1 MAADFVGDILD
12 EVALEGLD
20 GTTLNTL
27 WIRLKDRPNFA
38 FKIDDKSKHYVWNI
52 IVVQDQIEFYELP
65 SPRLPLVTINHFDYQ
80 DPATGQWI
88 EAAKIVDC
96 YPIEVVKDD
105 PNVQGS
111 CLTYNTRVN
120 ITHQIRTAD
129 YQLVCSLEEA
139 ENLWGEKLVIVAS
152 QNLRSMSLFGPD
164 RDPNMRLLDLP
175 YCILERIGR
184 SRYIGELTRGH
195 NSLAVFSDSPKLMF
209 HYFKLLIRL
218 SLVRKQVFAMTNVV
232 NKQVHTRLLHLP
244 RFYSEKKSRYMV
256 LLERLTSYLK
266 TKYNHQEEVAICK
279 EEIGIDDQSFKK
291 LCRASTRYVRIF
303 SLNYRDV
310 YPDMEVIESSK
321 NKKNK
326 EKTVRVIQMIREY
339 GVEEDDDEEDIESDE
354 DGDEDVVKNSDD
366 KKNKIDPINLL
377 WERPFIQQANDLL
390 ECAGPGGMSLKDMMK
405 CMNISTFES
414 RSVLKY
420 LTRTKAS
427 HSVMLDVGR
436 QRKAM
441 YISYKYANTSKLH
454 MDLEK
459 EKHKMQQLIKS
470 APKLPTKTASNQQD
484 AQGNT
489 ANAAVSQTSG
499 QQSGNSSLTMD
510 ASVTYSDSMMSEED
524 DTKKPRLTSKVLQRT
539 NWIIEAVQEAKLVDK
554 TFALKNMILNK
565 EKAMG
570 ESTQIDKKSVDRIL
584 RRLQK
589 NGQIRLIKTII
600 KTDNKQKELTFICDP
615 SISPDHQIVKSAI
628 EQAKLKYFGV
638 CKEHL
643 RESER
648 LKNNSRFLMKDMPPS
663 VQDSVR
669 KLYDHRSRM
678 KACDMRYDP
687 SYMRKYG
694 VLPKFRKAE
703 TVHKLLWYLVYG
715 GGNKVPIPTDQIH
728 QDSSLEVKADPDG
741 DITMTTTIDTPQALM
756 PEMDVEG
763 NVEWN
768 IKSTESVPPVYI
780 DDNSWRR
787 FLAPLPQHSGFP
799 PGWCLIS
806 DVLLL
811 LPLQLFCQIVSL
823 PYKINGLKEFLADPV
838 KRYYPITYLPFKLT
852 QQLLY
857 ARRYIFTFYEV
868 CTLLCQMG
876 LLSFGDQVLKE
887 KDQVFIYLHKNA
899 KLVDTKSSVVGY
911 CQVRAPEGQTFPVES
926 YHLDTWEVVENYW
939 FCFRVTAL
947 NTPLGRYHKV
957 VDEVKWEEE
966 HGVAPVAYS
975 MSDAQAAKTP
985 DTVQDNGSIP
995 GDGLGAAGFDSSLFC
1010 HISRNWFWYAETS
1023 QWKNIVKEKKV
1034 EKKTGELAA
1043 PLHPSIFEEN
1053 SLSQRLPRLF
1063 GPKNKLNLQKQSEKV
1078 IPVVKKDFKP
1088 VKGGKGIKRKMPLK
1102 SKVTKPK
1109 KRKLLNYLTPK
1120 LKKSRKRTEI
1130 YDERDKLALKCKT
1143 KERVVWSPQED
1154 SFLLLCKVTNLFLE
1168 NRRPNTL
1175 GRMLVSWTKIRD
1187 LLMEKYPD
1195 LAKDKTSKAC
1205 QRRVSF
1211 VLKNP
1216 QTVLNVS
1223 AFLQEAL
1230 HDSKLIEDFGS
1241 KRFKYVQDAETDK
1254 IFEELVNRL
1263 VAKFS
1268 SDKYT
1273 QRCDLPD
1280 TLDQL
1285 HADYNLTQIGRW
1297 KKVSVHKD
1305 VTKVDDIYSTV
1316 LHNIIHSYLSLN
1328 DKQGRAHEMFRLFNQ
1343 YPETLLRQVFDQ
1355 MRSDRIITRIK
1366 KEINKSKQKQ
1376 TDFSSL
1382 NTHQLSQR
1390 YSFQFV
1396 SRFPPN
1402 LFLEIFEIVQKM
1414 ESALDEGCN
1423 VSDVPKGGYAAFVVS
1438 VVGLQ
1443 LVKFKVKIPDK
1454 IIVLDPEGLKSNPIG
1469 RGKVAASK
1477 ESDDYNEQETSSR
1490 KELDPIDQQVT
1501 TESVLQHVQ
1510 VEKTSAV
1517 PRMQKSAQAPSASSS
1532 VLSSELSEDSTDTSQ
1547 KSQQVA
1553 EPLAAGTDPSQP
1565 LMIRSHNLKQK
1576 KGKGPASRVTLSLA
1590 RSENIT
1596 GLNLR
1601 ELNPQDN
1608 FVINSC
1614 TVNISLIEPLISKFS
1629 GSVERGASLIAAAKS
1644 SGEIMWVTEKVFKV
1658 INKKLSQLVPTLEEL
1673 PLIWDRLRNQANI
1686 SSRELSLLQQTLAI
1700 IEREHSL
1707 GIRRYDLQ
1715 THFQSR
1721 WPQAKKCVQILEN
1734 YQLILRVGVTVERYV
1749 ATRYCRPWIIHAFK
1763 NLRGRVSQNNSGGG
1777 DADSP
1782 VILLSSPEEET
1793 SKGTP
1798 PPEEP
1803 SVPDSA
1809 ALDCDAALTALKQL
1823 EAGCNPG
1830 STSLDLS
1837 TPIVFHTSSFQPDIP
1852 KPSTSSS
1859 GSTCEADA
1867 GEDDDVI
1874 MLDPPPDFTVSPM
1887 KKRNRRRPSKLTLN
1901 DEDMSGN
1908 PPPTST
1914 YEKVRALCR
1923 PWKKPEGLLNRNTL
1937 KMMLESLMFF
1947 IMSRPGVSEET
1958 IFTKYNPMLQPMPIR
1973 ELLELLEQ
1981 LGCIT
1986 KTILRKPKWVSVFA
2000 KVPEI
2005 SKVSEDQEGDVIV
2018 YDATF
2023 EGTLRMGQFIT
2034 HLMSTKNLT

>member
-1 MAADFVGDILD
+1 MAADFVGDLLD

-20 GTTLNTL
+20 GTTLSTL

-38 FKIDDKSKHYVWNI
+38 FKIDEQSKKFIWNSLVI
-52 IVVQDQIEFYELP
+52 QDQLQFYELP
-65 SPRLPLVTINHFDYQ
+65 TDRLPLVTINHFDYQ
-80 DPATGQWI
+80 DPSTGQWI

-96 YPIEVVKDD
+96 YPIEVVKDN
-105 PNVQGS
+105 PCVQGS
-111 CLTYNTRVN
+111 CSTYSTRLN
-120 ITHQIRTAD
+120 ITNQIRSDD
-129 YQLVCSLEEA
+129 YQKLCSLEEA
-139 ENLWGEKLVIVAS
+139 EALWGERMIIVAS

-184 SRYIGELTRGH
+184 SRFIGELTRGH

-266 TKYNHQEEVAICK
+266 TKYSQQEEVAICK
-279 EEIGIDDQSFKK
+279 DDIGIDDQSFKK

-303 SLNYRDV
+303 SMSYRDM
-310 YPDMEVIESSK
+310 YPDSEIVENVK
-321 NKKNK
+321 NKRFK

-339 GVEEDDDEEDIESDE
+339 GVEEDDDEEEIESDE
-354 DGDEDVVKNSDD
+354 EGDDAAVAAKDD
-366 KKNKIDPINLL
+366 KSKSEPIKLL

-441 YISYKYANTSKLH
+441 YISYKFANTSKLH

-459 EKHKMQQLIKS
+459 ERNKMEQLIKS
-470 APKLPTKTASNQQD
+470 TPKLPSKSTPQLGISPEEINEDSAPHDSSSLIDQQD
-484 AQGNT
+484 ANVVPVM
-489 ANAAVSQTSG
+489 N
-499 QQSGNSSLTMD
+499 LP
-510 ASVTYSDSMMSEED
+510 EED
-524 DTKKPRLTSKVLQRT
+524 DCKKPRLTSKVLQRT

-589 NGQIRLIKTII
+589 SGQIRLIKTII

-615 SISPDHQIVKSAI
+615 SITPDHQIVKSAI

-648 LKNNSRFLMKDMPPS
+648 MKMNSRLLMKDMPPS

-669 KLYDHRSRM
+669 KLHDHRSKM

-703 TVHKLLWYLVYG
+703 TVHKLLWYLIYADR
-715 GGNKVPIPTDQIH
+715 NMSPIPSDQIRK
-728 QDSSLEVKADPDG
+728 DPALEVKADPDT
-741 DITMTTTIDTPQALM
+741 DITTTTSYDSPQALI
-756 PEMDVEG
+756 PETDVDG

-768 IKSTESVPPVYI
+768 IKSTESVPPVYV

-787 FLAPLPQHSGFP
+787 YLAPLPLHSGFQV
-799 PGWCLIS
+799 GWCLIS

-911 CQVRAPEGQTFPVES
+911 CQVRPPEGENFPIES
-926 YHLDTWEVVENYW
+926 FYLDSWEVLENYW

-966 HGVAPVAYS
+966 HGVAPVSYS
-975 MSDAQAAKTP
+975 LSDAQSAKTP
-985 DTVQDNGSIP
+985 ETIFDNGAIP

-1023 QWKNIVKEKKV
+1023 QWKNIVKEKRV
-1034 EKKTGELAA
+1034 DKKSSDVMS
-1043 PLHPSIFEEN
+1043 PLHPNIFEEN

-1063 GPKNKLNLQKQSEKV
+1063 GPKKRLALDKNKETADKGEYVNEK
-1078 IPVVKKDFKP
+1078 
-1088 VKGGKGIKRKMPLK
+1088 GAK
-1102 SKVTKPK
+1102 SKVPLSKIPKPK
-1109 KRKLLNYLTPK
+1109 KRKLLGYLNK
-1120 LKKSRKRTEI
+1120 GLKKKAPKRTEM
-1130 YDERDKLALKCKT
+1130 YDERDKLALKSKT
-1143 KERVVWSPQED
+1143 KERVVWSQQED
-1154 SFLLLCKVTNLFLE
+1154 SFLLLCKVTNLFME
-1168 NRRPNTL
+1168 NRRPNVL
-1175 GRMLVSWTKIRD
+1175 SRMIVSWTKIRD
-1187 LLMEKYPD
+1187 LLMDKYPD
-1195 LAKDKTSKAC
+1195 YAKDKTSKAC

-1230 HDSKLIEDFGS
+1230 HDPRLMEDFGYM
-1241 KRFKYVQDAETDK
+1241 RFKYVQDDETDK
-1254 IFEELVNRL
+1254 IFEALVNRL
-1263 VAKFS
+1263 IDKFS

-1273 QRCDLPD
+1273 QRCDLPNS
-1280 TLDQL
+1280 LNQL
-1285 HADYNLTQIGRW
+1285 NNNYILTQIGKW
-1297 KKVSVHKD
+1297 KKVSEPKD
-1305 VTKVDDIYSTV
+1305 ITRVDDIYATV
-1316 LHNIIHSYLSLN
+1316 LHNIIHCYLSLN

-1343 YPETLLRQVFDQ
+1343 YPESLMSEVFAQ
-1355 MRSDRIITRIK
+1355 MQSDRMITRVK
-1366 KEINKSKQKQ
+1366 KKVNKNKPREA
-1376 TDFSSL
+1376 DLSSL
-1382 NTHQLSQR
+1382 NTHQLSQK
-1390 YSFQFV
+1390 YNYYFV
-1396 SRFPPN
+1396 SRFPTT
-1402 LFLEIFEIVQKM
+1402 LFSDVFEMVELV
-1414 ESALDEGCN
+1414 ESASTEGYN
-1423 VSDVPKGGYAAFVVS
+1423 VSDLPKGGYAAFIVS
-1438 VVGLQ
+1438 IVGLQ
-1443 LVKFKVKIPDK
+1443 LAKFDVTIPEK

-1469 RGKVAASK
+1469 RGKVSK
-1477 ESDDYNEQETSSR
+1477 ANATEDDSVADGDFQECENSPKSLANEFGCADMQANMR
-1490 KELDPIDQQVT
+1490 KR
-1501 TESVLQHVQ
+1501 
-1510 VEKTSAV
+1510 
-1517 PRMQKSAQAPSASSS
+1517 PRDDSMNKDSFVDDDAGPSAAKSKPFAPN
-1532 VLSSELSEDSTDTSQ
+1532 TS
-1547 KSQQVA
+1547 K
-1553 EPLAAGTDPSQP
+1553 PLV
-1565 LMIRSHNLKQK
+1565 IRPHNLPRK
-1576 KGKGPASRVTLSLA
+1576 ANARVSRVTLSLA

-1596 GLNLR
+1596 GFNMR

-1614 TVNISLIEPLISKFS
+1614 IVKVSLLSSLLPKFH
-1629 GSVERGASLIAAAKS
+1629 GNTEKDTLLVESASS
-1644 SGEIMWVTEKVFKV
+1644 SGDILWITEKVFKN
-1658 INKKLSQLVPTLEEL
+1658 IIRKQYQLVPSPEEVST
-1673 PLIWDRLRNQANI
+1673 IWDNLQRQSII
-1686 SSRELSLLQQTLAI
+1686 SARDIGLLQQVYGV
-1700 IEREHSL
+1700 IEREQSM
-1707 GIRRYDLQ
+1707 GIRKFDLQ
-1715 THFQSR
+1715 YHFHNR
-1721 WPQAKKCVQILEN
+1721 WLQVKSCVNVLEKH
-1734 YQLILRVGVTVERYV
+1734 QLILKVGITVERYV
-1749 ATRYCRPWIIHAFK
+1749 SVKYARPWIIHAFK
-1763 NLRGRVSQNNSGGG
+1763 NTRGRSDQSSIEEGFS
-1777 DADSP
+1777 D
-1782 VILLSSPEEET
+1782 LLSSPEEEYTKSVT
-1793 SKGTP
+1793 SLD
-1798 PPEEP
+1798 E
-1803 SVPDSA
+1803 SNIADSGA
-1809 ALDCDAALTALKQL
+1809 SACDAALNALKQL
-1823 EAGCNPG
+1823 EAECN
-1830 STSLDLS
+1830 SSNNLS
-1837 TPIVFHTSSFQPDIP
+1837 YQSGP
-1852 KPSTSSS
+1852 SSS
-1859 GSTCEADA
+1859 SNNTFGIPSNSQMPTGSSQLPSEQRFDDR
-1867 GEDDDVI
+1867 EEDDVI
-1874 MLDPPPDFTVSPM
+1874 LLEGHTSMAANFSM
-1887 KKRNRRRPSKLTLN
+1887 NKRIKKKPAKLSLN
-1901 DEDMSGN
+1901 EE
-1908 PPPTST
+1908 TST
-1914 YEKVRALCR
+1914 LAPSMSTYKKVRVLCR
-1923 PWKKPEGLLNRNTL
+1923 PWRKPEGLLNRNVL
-1937 KMMLESLMFF
+1937 KMMLESLLFF
-1947 IMSRPGVSEET
+1947 IMSKPGVSEET
-1958 IFTKYNPMLQPMPIR
+1958 IFAKYNPVLQPVPIK
-1973 ELLELLEQ
+1973 ELLGLLEDI
-1981 LGCIT
+1981 GCVT
-1986 KTILRKPKWVSVFA
+1986 KTILRKPRWISVFS
-2000 KVPEI
+2000 KTSPIEEI
-2005 SKVSEDQEGDVIV
+2005 EEDYEGDAIM
-2018 YDATF
+2018 YDVTLD
-2023 EGTLRMGQFIT
+2023 GTLRMGQFMS
-2034 HLMSTKNLT
+2034 HLMSSKVSH

>member
-1 MAADFVGDILD
+1 MAADFVGDLLD

-38 FKIDDKSKHYVWNI
+38 FKIDDQSKEFIWNSLVI
-52 IVVQDQIEFYELP
+52 QDQLQFYELP
-65 SPRLPLVTINHFDYQ
+65 TDRLPLVTINHFDYQ
-80 DPATGQWI
+80 DPSTGQWI

-96 YPIEVVKDD
+96 YPIEVVKDN
-105 PNVQGS
+105 PCVQGS
-111 CLTYNTRVN
+111 CSTYSTRLN
-120 ITHQIRTAD
+120 ITNQIRSDD
-129 YQLVCSLEEA
+129 YQKLCSLEEA
-139 ENLWGEKLVIVAS
+139 EALWGERMVIVAS

-266 TKYNHQEEVAICK
+266 TKYSHQEEVAICK
-279 EEIGIDDQSFKK
+279 EDIGIDDQSFKK

-303 SLNYRDV
+303 NMNYRDM
-310 YPDMEVIESSK
+310 YPDSEVIENVK
-321 NKKNK
+321 NKKYK
-326 EKTVRVIQMIREY
+326 EKTVRVIQMMREY
-339 GVEEDDDEEDIESDE
+339 GVEEDEDEEEIESDE
-354 DGDEDVVKNSDD
+354 EGEDTATVTKDE
-366 KKNKIDPINLL
+366 KNKSEPIKLL

-441 YISYKYANTSKLH
+441 YISYKFANTSKLH

-459 EKHKMQQLIKS
+459 ERNKMEQLIKS
-470 APKLPTKTASNQQD
+470 TPKLPFKSTPQQKGLTSEEKNKESAPHTNSSGTNQQD
-484 AQGNT
+484 ATVDPVMNMQ
-489 ANAAVSQTSG
+489 
-499 QQSGNSSLTMD
+499 
-510 ASVTYSDSMMSEED
+510 EED

-615 SISPDHQIVKSAI
+615 SITPDHQIVKSAI

-648 LKNNSRFLMKDMPPS
+648 MKMNSRLLMKDMPPS

-669 KLYDHRSRM
+669 KLHDHRSKM

-703 TVHKLLWYLVYG
+703 TVHKLLWYLIYANR
-715 GGNKVPIPTDQIH
+715 NKTPIPNDQIRK
-728 QDSSLEVKADPDG
+728 DPALEVKADPDS
-741 DITMTTTIDTPQALM
+741 DITTTTTYDSPQALI
-756 PEMDVEG
+756 PETDVDG

-768 IKSTESVPPVYI
+768 IKSTESVPPVYV

-787 FLAPLPQHSGFP
+787 YLAPLPLHSGFQV
-799 PGWCLIS
+799 GWCLIS

-911 CQVRAPEGQTFPVES
+911 CQVRPPEGQTFPIES
-926 YHLDTWEVVENYW
+926 FHLDSWEVLENYW

-966 HGVAPVAYS
+966 HGVAPVSYS
-975 MSDAQAAKTP
+975 LSDAQSAKTP
-985 DTVQDNGSIP
+985 DTVIDNGAIP

-1023 QWKNIVKEKKV
+1023 QWKNIVKEKRV
-1034 EKKTGELAA
+1034 DKKSSDVIS
-1043 PLHPSIFEEN
+1043 PLHPTIFEEN

-1063 GPKNKLNLQKQSEKV
+1063 GPKRRLALDKNDEAAETFGKKNASENPNDKE
-1078 IPVVKKDFKP
+1078 
-1088 VKGGKGIKRKMPLK
+1088 GK
-1102 SKVTKPK
+1102 SKFPLSKIPKPK
-1109 KRKLLNYLTPK
+1109 KRKLFGYLNK
-1120 LKKSRKRTEI
+1120 GLKKKARKRTEI
-1130 YDERDKLALKCKT
+1130 YDERDKLALKSKT
-1143 KERVVWSPQED
+1143 KERVVWSQQED
-1154 SFLLLCKVTNLFLE
+1154 SFLLLCKVANLFME
-1168 NRRPNTL
+1168 NRRPNVL
-1175 GRMLVSWTKIRD
+1175 SRMIVSWTKIRD
-1187 LLMEKYPD
+1187 LLMDKYPEY
-1195 LAKDKTSKAC
+1195 AKDKTSKAC

-1230 HDSKLIEDFGS
+1230 HDSKLMEDFGYR
-1241 KRFKYVQDAETDK
+1241 RFKYVQDDETDK
-1254 IFEELVNRL
+1254 IFEDLVNRL
-1263 VAKFS
+1263 IEKFS

-1273 QRCDLPD
+1273 QRCDLPNS
-1280 TLDQL
+1280 LNQL
-1285 HADYNLTQIGRW
+1285 NNNYILTQIGKW
-1297 KKVSVHKD
+1297 KKVSEPKD
-1305 VTKVDDIYSTV
+1305 ITRVDDIYATV

-1343 YPETLLRQVFDQ
+1343 YPESLMNEVFAQ
-1355 MRSDRIITRIK
+1355 MQSDRMITRVKRKVIK
-1366 KEINKSKQKQ
+1366 NKQKEA
-1376 TDFSSL
+1376 DLSSL
-1382 NTHQLSQR
+1382 NTHQLSQK
-1390 YSFQFV
+1390 YNYYFI

-1402 LFLEIFEIVQKM
+1402 LFSDIFEMVDLV
-1414 ESALDEGCN
+1414 ESASTEGYN
-1423 VSDVPKGGYAAFVVS
+1423 VSDVPKGGYAAFIVS
-1438 VVGLQ
+1438 IVGLQ
-1443 LVKFKVKIPDK
+1443 LAKFDVTIPDK

-1469 RGKVAASK
+1469 RGKVPKTNEPEDDSVAEGDLQVSENSPKSPAN
-1477 ESDDYNEQETSSR
+1477 ESSTEC
-1490 KELDPIDQQVT
+1490 
-1501 TESVLQHVQ
+1501 ESVSQEIQ
-1510 VEKTSAV
+1510 QSGQKR
-1517 PRMQKSAQAPSASSS
+1517 PREDSINKDSLTDDDSGPSAPKSKPIPSN
-1532 VLSSELSEDSTDTSQ
+1532 TS
-1547 KSQQVA
+1547 K
-1553 EPLAAGTDPSQP
+1553 PLV
-1565 LMIRSHNLKQK
+1565 IRPHHLPRKTN
-1576 KGKGPASRVTLSLA
+1576 ARVSRVTLSLA

-1614 TVNISLIEPLISKFS
+1614 VVKISLLNSLLPKFH
-1629 GSVERGASLIAAAKS
+1629 GNTEKDVLLVESASS
-1644 SGEIMWVTEKVFKV
+1644 SGDILWITEKVFKN
-1658 INKKLSQLVPTLEEL
+1658 IIRKQYQLVPQPEEVST
-1673 PLIWDRLRNQANI
+1673 IWDNLRKQTNMSARDI
-1686 SSRELSLLQQTLAI
+1686 GLLQQILSV
-1700 IEREHSL
+1700 IEREQSM
-1707 GIRRYDLQ
+1707 GIRKYDLQ
-1715 THFQSR
+1715 YHFQNR
-1721 WPQAKKCVQILEN
+1721 WLQVKKCVNVLEKH
-1734 YQLILRVGVTVERYV
+1734 QLILKVGVTVERYV
-1749 ATRYCRPWIIHAFK
+1749 SVKYSRPWIIHAFK
-1763 NLRGRVSQNNSGGG
+1763 NTRGRSDQNNIDDCFS
-1777 DADSP
+1777 D
-1782 VILLSSPEEET
+1782 LLSSPEEEYTKSFT
-1793 SKGTP
+1793 SLD
-1798 PPEEP
+1798 E
-1803 SVPDSA
+1803 SNIADSGA
-1809 ALDCDAALTALKQL
+1809 SACDAALNALKQL
-1823 EAGCNPG
+1823 EAECN
-1830 STSLDLS
+1830 SNCTLNLSYQS
-1837 TPIVFHTSSFQPDIP
+1837 TPSCSSNSSTFGLPSNNRIPACTSQPPEQEYDN
-1852 KPSTSSS
+1852 
-1859 GSTCEADA
+1859 

-1874 MLDPPPDFTVSPM
+1874 LLENPSTAGNFSMSKRV
-1887 KKRNRRRPSKLTLN
+1887 KKKPARLALNEDASCTAPSL
-1901 DEDMSGN
+1901 
-1908 PPPTST
+1908 ST
-1914 YEKVRALCR
+1914 YKKVRVLCR
-1923 PWKKPEGLLNRNTL
+1923 PWRKPEGLLNRNVL

-1947 IMSRPGVSEET
+1947 IMSKPGVSEET
-1958 IFTKYNPMLQPMPIR
+1958 IFAKYNPVLQPVPVK
-1973 ELLELLEQ
+1973 ELLGLLEDI
-1981 LGCIT
+1981 GCVS
-1986 KTILRKPKWVSVFA
+1986 KTILRKPRWISVF
-2000 KVPEI
+2000 
-2005 SKVSEDQEGDVIV
+2005 SKTNSIEEVEEDHEGDVIM
-2018 YDATF
+2018 YDVTL
-2023 EGTLRMGQFIT
+2023 EGTLRMGQFMS
-2034 HLMSTKNLT
+2034 HLMSSKVSH